1 MITQGKCGFWNVVIV
16 MLKVAKGETWVP
28 GSMMG
33 HILLCIYS
41 HIVKL
46 PIWFYS
52 CLMFVPQTHLPLTYT
67 YHRLMI
73 APMLLPLLIIHNVQT
88 TFLGSKISSFV
99 LEKGEIVMGT
109 SWSLLGPRVEVG
121 LTPKVMCCHKY
132 RRWSR
137 CVFSS
142 WPNLWFVVLEL

>member
-1 MITQGKCGFWNVVIV
+1 
-16 MLKVAKGETWVP
+16 
-28 GSMMG
+28 
-33 HILLCIYS
+33 
-41 HIVKL
+41 
-46 PIWFYS
+46 
-52 CLMFVPQTHLPLTYT
+52 VPQTHLPLTYT

-109 SWSLLGPRVEVG
+109 SWSLLGPTVEVG
-121 LTPKVMCCHKY
+121 LTSNFMCCHKY

-137 CVFSS
+137 CVF
-142 WPNLWFVVLEL
+142 FFMT